1 MATQVSVERKDCV
14 NTLRKDVFPMGLL
27 LAMKILVLWKALFNE
42 RKKTFSKTTDI
53 ICQICLFIVIQYML
67 ACFYLSFATNI
78 FSIVL
83 MVCNAG
89 VIINFWMELSRTIN
103 SKVVKCVILF
113 ASIVVIGFILIVC
126 GYFPVS
132 TVLQDVPSWKR
143 AWIDLLPLL
152 CLS

>member
-1 MATQVSVERKDCV
+1 M
-14 NTLRKDVFPMGLL
+14 
-27 LAMKILVLWKALFNE
+27 NE
-42 RKKTFSKTTDI
+42 KNSFSKTTDI
-53 ICQICLFIVIQYML
+53 IFQICLFIVIQYML

-89 VIINFWMELSRTIN
+89 VIMNFWMELSRTIN
-103 SKVVKCVILF
+103 SKVIKCVILF

-132 TVLQDVPSWKR
+132 TVLQDVPS
-143 AWIDLLPLL
+143 
-152 CLS
+152 